1 MSPDIDPVDEAAQDG
16 PDADL
21 LSAETQADPILGL
34 SEETRRFDLRELFQG
49 AVKACLE
56 LVLEEELR
64 AAPRRGRRRDRLRVR
79 ERGLHAGRGQ
89 GHRGADGC
97 GRRPLDGE
105 PRHAQLGGEGREP
118 EEREAR
124 AAIPQV

>member
-16 PDADL
+16 PDAEL

-56 LVLEEELR
+56 LVLEEEQ
-64 AAPRRGRRRDRLRVR
+64 V
-79 ERGLHAGRGQ
+79 
-89 GHRGADGC
+89 
-97 GRRPLDGE
+97 
-105 PRHAQLGGEGREP
+105 P
-118 EEREAR
+118 EVQIVEETLVASVVQAVVKSVFVLSLIKRSS
-124 AAIPQV
+124 VFVV